1 MSLLLL
7 WNAGIA
13 VAPPAVVVPGTRVRR
28 RRRERQEPKR
38 REIVYVHDE
47 LGPAVDSPV
56 PEWLRSEQDLA
67 ALILWEVL

>member
-7 WNAGIA
+7 WNAGVT
-13 VAPPAVVVPGTRVRR
+13 VAPTVTVSGTRVRR
-28 RRRERQEPKR
+28 RRRERDEPRR

-47 LGPAVDSPV
+47 LGPPAESPV